1 MIDIGSVLRLG
12 ILASAAVLGVTHA
25 FEPDHAAGISALT
38 DDTDGWRHAALV
50 GASFAVGHVVVVL
63 AWVTVLTLLGG
74 TLEQVPG
81 LAESVGT
88 AVPAVVLSGVALL
101 LGTTGVRRI
110 RGRTPRPHS
119 EDADGTVER
128 LLAMVHER
136 LHNHDHETTSEY
148 LQTGIIGSLFALSPP
163 VSMLAL
169 VTTVLPTAGISV
181 TVLAA
186 GTYAVGLTV
195 SMIAVGAGLAGVFWA
210 ADGRGR
216 RVHGTVELVGG
227 VVVFGF
233 AMQLLL

>member
-1 MIDIGSVLRLG
+1 MADLGSLLQLG
-12 ILASAAVLGVTHA
+12 ILASATVLGITHG

-38 DDTDGWRHAALV
+38 SDADGWTHAALV

-63 AWVTVLTLLGG
+63 SWVALLTLLGG

-88 AVPAVVLSGVALL
+88 VVPAIVLSGVALL
-101 LGTTGVRRI
+101 LGTTGVRRL
-110 RGRTPRPHS
+110 RGRSPRPHRES
-119 EDADGTVER
+119 ADGLVEW
-128 LLAMVHER
+128 LLAVVHER
-136 LHNHDHETTSEY
+136 LHNHDHETTSDY
-148 LQTGIIGSLFALSPP
+148 LQTGIVGSLFALSPP

-169 VTTVLPTAGISV
+169 VTTVLPTAGVSV

-195 SMIAVGAGLAGVFWA
+195 SMVAVGAGLAGAFSA
-210 ADGRGR
+210 ANSRGQR
-216 RVHGTVELVGG
+216 AHGTVELVAG

-233 AMQLLL
+233 ALRLLL